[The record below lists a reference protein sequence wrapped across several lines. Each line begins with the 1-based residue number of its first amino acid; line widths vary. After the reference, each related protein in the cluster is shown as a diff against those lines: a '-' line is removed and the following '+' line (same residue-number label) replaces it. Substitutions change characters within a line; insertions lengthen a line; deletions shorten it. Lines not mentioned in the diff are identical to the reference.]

1 MDESADWIE
10 KRLTAA
16 LEAAGTDHHKFPDA
30 VATELRKLLE
40 GPLQEPRRK
49 LELEQ
54 FATALAAANRGTT

>member
-1 MDESADWIE
+1 MDETADWIE

-16 LEAAGTDHHKFPDA
+16 LEAAATDDHNFPEA
-30 VATELRKLLE
+30 VATELRKLLQ

-54 FATALAAANRGTT
+54 FATALALANRGTT